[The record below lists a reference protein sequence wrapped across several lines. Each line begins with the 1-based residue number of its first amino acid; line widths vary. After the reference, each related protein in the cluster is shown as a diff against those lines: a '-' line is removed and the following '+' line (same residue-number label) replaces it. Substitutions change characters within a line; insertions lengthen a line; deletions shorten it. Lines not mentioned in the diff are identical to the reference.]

1 MFKQKKKKKKE
12 NHKCEQYLQIFL
24 KLQQVGFKLDY

>member
-1 MFKQKKKKKKE
+1 MFKQKKKKE